1 MNLNIKFSA
10 AALGIMS
17 ILSFALNSC
26 GLDNYDA
33 PESRL
38 HGRIVYDGQP
48 LGLRSTAGAV
58 QLQLYQYGYAKRD
71 PIPVFVDQNGEFS
84 AQLFSGDYKLVT
96 RDGNGPWVNSRD
108 TLDIHVEGY
117 TEYKLEV
124 TPYFMFGNYSITIE
138 NDIIKAS
145 AAIEKVVQD
154 AVIDRVI
161 LAVGETRFVDEYTNI
176 GQINAI
182 PDQEMNIEASIDIT
196 SEAEYKNARHLF
208 ARLGVRAA
216 GADQYLFTPVIQLK

>member
-1 MNLNIKFSA
+1 
-10 AALGIMS
+10 
-17 ILSFALNSC
+17 
-26 GLDNYDA
+26 
-33 PESRL
+33 
-38 HGRIVYDGQP
+38 
-48 LGLRSTAGAV
+48 
-58 QLQLYQYGYAKRD
+58 
-71 PIPVFVDQNGEFS
+71 
-84 AQLFSGDYKLVT
+84 
-96 RDGNGPWVNSRD
+96 
-108 TLDIHVEGY
+108 
-117 TEYKLEV
+117 
-124 TPYFMFGNYSITIE
+124 MFGNYSITIE

-161 LAVGETRFVDEYTNI
+161 LAVGETRFVDESTNI

-216 GADQYLFTPVIQLK
+216 DADQYLFTPVIQLK